1 MCIKTGV
8 FPCNVF
14 IPTPSGMHELCF
26 YVVLFFVLFFNQLP
40 ICTAFICD
48 DGCGFVDIFCF

>member
-8 FPCNVF
+8 F
-14 IPTPSGMHELCF
+14 IPTPNGMHEHRF

-48 DGCGFVDIFCF
+48 DGCGLLTFFACNQK